1 MQIQRGTICYVVHR
15 VCAPDE
21 KLKHWTRGV
30 CFTRK
35 REVRRRRIGRRSI
48 YFLFAKKSVENWREQ
63 TKKQWVTIIP
73 PPKSQ
78 DDEGREKGR
87 SGQVFVRLIKGYPF
101 IPNFAVLENFSAAKW
116 GFIIAAG
123 STLPFSP
130 SPAQQTRASNNLH
143 LIFFL
148 LLPRRSAARPPH
160 PFGEVCGRRDDLG
173 DLPRLR
179 IPHSEHHLAKR

>member
-1 MQIQRGTICYVVHR
+1 MSHGGRAGGKALPRWTRRFEGKGSGPSKMQIQRGTICYVVHS

-123 STLPFSP
+123 SAPLSFLP
-130 SPAQQTRASNNLH
+130 SPQQAGPKWRA
-143 LIFFL
+143 
-148 LLPRRSAARPPH
+148 
-160 PFGEVCGRRDDLG
+160 EV
-173 DLPRLR
+173 
-179 IPHSEHHLAKR
+179 A

>member
-1 MQIQRGTICYVVHR
+1 MLCYV
-15 VCAPDE
+15 CMCPDE

-116 GFIIAAG
+116 GFIIAPG
-123 STLPFSP
+123 SLPFLFLPLSGLQP
-130 SPAQQTRASNNLH
+130 SSRPEREREQQ
-143 LIFFL
+143 
-148 LLPRRSAARPPH
+148 
-160 PFGEVCGRRDDLG
+160 
-173 DLPRLR
+173 
-179 IPHSEHHLAKR
+179 